1 MLLLLS
7 KIAHGLRMNHHN
19 PTQISKP
26 IMQPDVT
33 VSWEQHLK
41 SGNIWRVEVELA
53 MQDTPDDFYTYNV
66 EVYVVASTQSLAQ
79 YIAATMYPDYEGIF
93 VDDEPTR
100 TAP

>member
-1 MLLLLS
+1 
-7 KIAHGLRMNHHN
+7 
-19 PTQISKP
+19 
-26 IMQPDVT
+26 MQPDVT

>member
-1 MLLLLS
+1 
-7 KIAHGLRMNHHN
+7 
-19 PTQISKP
+19 
-26 IMQPDVT
+26 MQPDMV

-41 SGNIWRVEVELA
+41 SGNVWRVQVELA

>member
-1 MLLLLS
+1 MRS
-7 KIAHGLRMNHHN
+7 DMI
-19 PTQISKP
+19 
-26 IMQPDVT
+26 

-41 SGNIWRVEVELA
+41 SGNVWRVQVELA

-66 EVYVVASTQSLAQ
+66 EVYVVAPTQSLAQ
-79 YIAATMYPDYEGIF
+79 YIAATMYPGYEGIF

>member
-1 MLLLLS
+1 
-7 KIAHGLRMNHHN
+7 
-19 PTQISKP
+19 
-26 IMQPDVT
+26 MQPDMV

-41 SGNIWRVEVELA
+41 KGNVWRVQVELA

-79 YIAATMYPDYEGIF
+79 YIAAIMYPDYEGIF

>member
-1 MLLLLS
+1 
-7 KIAHGLRMNHHN
+7 
-19 PTQISKP
+19 
-26 IMQPDVT
+26 MQPDMV

-41 SGNIWRVEVELA
+41 KGNVWRVQVELA

>member
-1 MLLLLS
+1 MRS
-7 KIAHGLRMNHHN
+7 DMI
-19 PTQISKP
+19 
-26 IMQPDVT
+26 

-41 SGNIWRVEVELA
+41 SGNVWRVQVELA

-66 EVYVVASTQSLAQ
+66 EVYVVAPTQSLAQ

>member
-1 MLLLLS
+1 M
-7 KIAHGLRMNHHN
+7 R
-19 PTQISKP
+19 
-26 IMQPDVT
+26 PDMT

-41 SGNIWRVEVELA
+41 KGNVWRVQVELA

-93 VDDEPTR
+93 VDDEPIR